1 MLAPSVIRVLTRGSW
16 PRQIRVAC
24 QVGTPE
30 LVAPWLP
37 ICPCSL
43 PPLVLPAGL
52 HGTAGGEGGGERL

>member
-1 MLAPSVIRVLTRGSW
+1 MLAPFVTRVLIRSSW
-16 PRQIRVAC
+16 PRQIRVTC
-24 QVGTPE
+24 RMCTPE

-52 HGTAGGEGGGERL
+52 PGTVAGEGRGERP